1 MMSITI
7 NPVFKIGEIVYL
19 KTDEA
24 QNKRMITGY
33 TIRLKSIIYLVSYFN
48 EEYQCYDYE
57 LTNEFDVLKK
67 LNNETEN
74 S

>member
-1 MMSITI
+1 MSITI
-7 NPVFKIGEIVYL
+7 NPVCKIGEIVYL

-33 TIRLKSIIYLVSYFN
+33 TIRLKAIIYLVSYFN

-57 LTNEFDVLKK
+57 STNEYDVLKK
-67 LNNETEN
+67 LTSENEN